1 MDELKRTAAEFE
13 DLIRKIARI
22 MNKRLRNSLRNS
34 TITPPQ
40 LAGLVY
46 VYRDTGM
53 TIGDLCDKMFLAC
66 STVSGLVDRLEKMG
80 LMERYRDETDR
91 RVVRLKLTEKGTECT
106 EEILEERRE
115 KLMKDLE
122 MVSVDQQKEL
132 IGSLNQ
138 LLEIMNDAESKEKK

>member
-22 MNKRLRNSLRNS
+22 MNKRLRDSLRNS

-40 LAGLVY
+40 LAALVY

-53 TIGDLCDKMFLAC
+53 AIGDLCDKMFLAC

-91 RVVRLKLTEKGTECT
+91 RVVRLKLTGKGTECT
-106 EEILEERRE
+106 EEILQERRE

-122 MVSVDQQKEL
+122 MVPVDRQKEL
-132 IGSLNQ
+132 LTSLNQ